1 MTLIPFKIGK
11 TTPAN
16 TFLAIWVARAAGFYQ
31 EQGLDLEIVD
41 MIGGSETGPALS
53 SGNVHLM
60 HIGMSSVVRANAQGA
75 NVTTIGSL
83 SNIVRSAL
91 FTAPGIK
98 DANDL
103 KGKIIGISSTGS
115 ESDLT
120 TTLAL
125 KKLGLDCTNVT
136 IRQVGVERLA
146 PLLDGTVQATMLG
159 EPHRSKA
166 ISLGLSPIMD
176 LFADQIPWLYTGLVV
191 DQPYLENNFDT
202 VKQFMKATVEGNYL
216 AISNPRQAKAV
227 LADELGLTDATVIEV
242 SYENFKKLTPPN
254 ANMTRKGAENILA
267 AIEISGDIPD
277 ASTDLDDHMD
287 SSVFDALKADGFF
300 KDMERKYNVS

>member
-1 MTLIPFKIGK
+1 
-11 TTPAN
+11 
-16 TFLAIWVARAAGFYQ
+16 
-31 EQGLDLEIVD
+31 
-41 MIGGSETGPALS
+41 
-53 SGNVHLM
+53 
-60 HIGMSSVVRANAQGA
+60 MSSVVRANAQGA

-83 SNIVRSAL
+83 SNIVRSAMFL
-91 FTAPGIK
+91 SPSVK

-103 KGKIIGISSTGS
+103 KGKNVGISSTGS

-125 KKLGLDCTNVT
+125 KKLGLNRTDIT
-136 IRQVGVERLA
+136 IKQVGVERLA

-191 DQPYLENNFDT
+191 DQVYLENNFAP

-227 LADELGLTDATVIEV
+227 LADELGLTDANVIET
-242 SYENFKKLTPPN
+242 SYENFRKLTPPN

-267 AIEISGDIPD
+267 AIDMTGDFPG
-277 ASTDLDDHMD
+277 ASSNLDDHMD

>member
-16 TFLAIWVARAAGFYQ
+16 TFLAIWMARAAGFYQ

-53 SGNVHLM
+53 SGLVHLM

-83 SNIVRSAL
+83 SNIVRSAMFL
-91 FTAPGIK
+91 APSVK

-103 KGKIIGISSTGS
+103 KGKSVGISSTGS

-125 KKLGLDCTNVT
+125 KKLGLDRADIT
-136 IRQVGVERLA
+136 IKQVGVERLA

-191 DQPYLENNFDT
+191 DQVYLENNFDT

-227 LADELGLTDATVIEV
+227 LADELGLLDANVIDV
-242 SYENFKKLTPPN
+242 SYDNFKALTPLN

-267 AIEISGDIPD
+267 AINISG
-277 ASTDLDDHMD
+277 ASTNLDDHMD
-287 SSVFDALKADGFF
+287 SSVYDALKADGFF